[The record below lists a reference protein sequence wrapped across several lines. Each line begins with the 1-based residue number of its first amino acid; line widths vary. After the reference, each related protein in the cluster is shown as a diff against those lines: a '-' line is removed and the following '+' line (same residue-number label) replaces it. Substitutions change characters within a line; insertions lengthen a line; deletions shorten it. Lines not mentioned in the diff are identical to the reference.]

1 MSNEQNQN
9 EQKQDSSQESKP
21 IEQMFDRFLTPMDK
35 AVDVKLEEFKKQVE
49 EKEKEMEDR
58 AKLKEIC
65 YPVRYQYV
73 CEGDKVLVK
82 VGRYW
87 YYGIV
92 LRVGKLGLLLNN
104 DNRKV
109 TIALGK
115 ISTLTIVEEGDNH
128 KKFIKVFGSD
138 IDKGME

>member
-9 EQKQDSSQESKP
+9 QNEQSSRQESKP
-21 IEQMFDRFLTPMDK
+21 LEQVFDKFLTPIDK
-35 AVDVKLEEFKKQVE
+35 AVDTKLEEFKKQVE
-49 EKEKEMEDR
+49 EKEKEVEDR

-65 YPVRYQYV
+65 YPVRYQYI
-73 CEGDKVLVK
+73 CEGDKVLAK

-87 YYGIV
+87 YYGVV

-109 TIALGK
+109 AIALGK
-115 ISTLTIVEEGDNH
+115 ISTLTIIEEGDNH
-128 KKFIKVFGSD
+128 KKFARIFGSD
-138 IDKGME
+138 IEKGM

>member
-1 MSNEQNQN
+1 MSETKNE
-9 EQKQDSSQESKP
+9 KQDNQSSNQETKP
-21 IEQMFDRFLTPMDK
+21 IEQIFDRVLTPMDK
-35 AVDVKLEEFKKQVE
+35 AVDVKLEEFKKEVE
-49 EKEKEMEDR
+49 EKEKEVEDR

-65 YPVRYQYV
+65 YPVRYQYI
-73 CEGDKVLVK
+73 CEGDKVLAK

-115 ISTLTIVEEGDNH
+115 ISTLTIIEEGDNH